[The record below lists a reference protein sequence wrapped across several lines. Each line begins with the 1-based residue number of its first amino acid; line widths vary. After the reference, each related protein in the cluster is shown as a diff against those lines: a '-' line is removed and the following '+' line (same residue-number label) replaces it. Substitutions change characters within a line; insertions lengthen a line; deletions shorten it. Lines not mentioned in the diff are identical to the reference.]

1 MAAAGLAAAGLAA
14 AGLAVAGLA
23 VAGLATADLTATG
36 LVAAGLATTGLAAG
50 LTADDAVA
58 VVFFG
63 EVLFTAGITLAEAT
77 FFGAAVVVLTT
88 CPPCSSAA

>member
-14 AGLAVAGLA
+14 AGLA
-23 VAGLATADLTATG
+23 
-36 LVAAGLATTGLAAG
+36 AAGLAAAGLAAG